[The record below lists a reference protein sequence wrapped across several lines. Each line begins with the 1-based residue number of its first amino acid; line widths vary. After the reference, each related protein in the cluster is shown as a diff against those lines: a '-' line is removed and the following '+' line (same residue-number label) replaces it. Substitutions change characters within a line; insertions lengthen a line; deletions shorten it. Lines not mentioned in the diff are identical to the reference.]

1 MTAPT
6 VLYGV
11 TVATSVQTLL
21 RGQLGWLRDQGWD
34 VHVACSPDEA
44 LDDAAEREGFTPHPL
59 PMSRAMSPVRDLAAL
74 WEWLRLLRSV
84 RPQVTNVSTPKAA
97 LLGSIAA
104 RLAGV
109 PRRVYVVRGL
119 RLEGASGPGRWLLW
133 LAERLTIALSTDV
146 VVVSSSLGHALRAS
160 RLLGRR
166 RALLIGDGSSNGV
179 PAQEIATRAA
189 AARTA
194 GARESLGLPSDRLV
208 VGYVGRLVAD
218 KGIDTLLAGAAAA
231 RSAPALLLV
240 GSMDEPSLATA
251 IEAAALPVVHVPWTD
266 DVRPYYAAMDVL
278 CLPTLREGFP
288 NVVLEA
294 AAAGVPAIATDATGA
309 VDAVV
314 DGVTGIT
321 VGVGDTAALA
331 AAIDRLSA
339 APDERARL
347 GDAARDRAVRDFRPE
362 RIWSGVAATMRGV
375 EHPDARTI

>member
-1 MTAPT
+1 MPAPT

-34 VHVACSPDEA
+34 VHVACSPDAA
-44 LDDAAEREGFTPHPL
+44 LDAAAAREGFTPHPL
-59 PMSRAMSPVRDLAAL
+59 AMSRSMSPLRDLAAL
-74 WEWLRLLRSV
+74 RSWLRLLRAL
-84 RPQVTNVSTPKAA
+84 RPDVTNVSTPKAA
-97 LLGSIAA
+97 LLGSVAA
-104 RLAGV
+104 WLARV

-133 LAERLTIALSTDV
+133 LAERLAIALSTDV
-146 VVVSSSLGHALRAS
+146 VVVSRSLGTALRGH

-179 PAQEIATRAA
+179 AAQDIAARVAVARAA
-189 AARTA
+189 
-194 GARESLGLPSDRLV
+194 GLRESLGLPVDRLV

-218 KGIDTLLAGAAAA
+218 KGIDSLLAGAATADA
-231 RSAPALLLV
+231 KPTLLLV
-240 GSMDEPSLATA
+240 GSLDDPGIASALEAGGLA
-251 IEAAALPVVHVPWTD
+251 VVHVPWTD
-266 DVRPYYAAMDVL
+266 DVWPYYAAMDVL

-314 DGVTGIT
+314 DGVTGLT
-321 VGVGDTAALA
+321 VGVGDATALA
-331 AAIDRLSA
+331 AAIDRLAA

-347 GDAARDRAVRDFRPE
+347 GEAARERAVRDFRPE
-362 RIWSGVAATMRGV
+362 RIWAGVAATMRGV
-375 EHPDARTI
+375 AHPDARTM